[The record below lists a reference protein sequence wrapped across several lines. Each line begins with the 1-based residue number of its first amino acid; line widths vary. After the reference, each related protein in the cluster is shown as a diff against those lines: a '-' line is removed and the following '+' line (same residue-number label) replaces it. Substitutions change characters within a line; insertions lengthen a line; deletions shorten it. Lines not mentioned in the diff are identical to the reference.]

1 MTDQGIIQLYWAR
14 DERAIEETDLA
25 YGKYCRTISCTILGS
40 SEDAEECVNDT
51 YLHTWNAIPPKKPD
65 KLSAFLGRICRNLS
79 IDRIRKKSA
88 RKRGGS
94 EWTAALEELEPFV
107 PGGDDPEK
115 NMEDAELAQSLE
127 AFVRGLPERD
137 QALFLRRYYF
147 LQPIAEVAEG
157 CGMRENAA
165 KVALYRIREKLK
177 KHLEREGIAI

>member
-1 MTDQGIIQLYWAR
+1 MTDQGIIQLYWDR

-40 SEDAEECVNDT
+40 KEDAEECVNDT

-65 KLSAFLGRICRNLS
+65 KLSAFLARICRNLS
-79 IDRIRKKSA
+79 VDRIRKKTA

-115 NMEDAELAQSLE
+115 TMEDAELAASLE
-127 AFVRGLPERD
+127 TFIRSLTERD
-137 QALFLRRYYF
+137 QALFLRRYYY
-147 LQPIAEVAEG
+147 LQPIAEAADACGLREG
-157 CGMRENAA
+157 AA

-177 KHLEREGIAI
+177 AHLGKEGIAI

>member
-1 MTDQGIIQLYWAR
+1 MEDRKIVALYWAR
-14 DERAIEETDLA
+14 NEEAIRQTQIKYEA
-25 YGKYCRTISCTILGS
+25 YLMKIAAGILMKR
-40 SEDAEECVNDT
+40 EDCEECVNDT

-94 EWTAALEELEPFV
+94 EWTAALEELEPFI

-115 NMEDAELAQSLE
+115 SMEDAELAQSLE
-127 AFVRGLPERD
+127 KFVRGLSERD

-147 LQPIAEVAEG
+147 LQPIAEAAEG

-165 KVALYRIREKLK
+165 KVSLYRIREKLK